1 MICQMILFRSRHAAT
16 IAVAA
21 DEAARLRIVKGPP
34 RPAPP
39 LFSDPITATPATIA
53 GLHATACL
61 AASIRQATPNDV
73 IRQRVKIQSP

>member
-1 MICQMILFRSRHAAT
+1 MICQMTLFRSRHAAP

-21 DEAARLRIVKGPP
+21 DEAARLRSSRATGV
-34 RPAPP
+34 AA
-39 LFSDPITATPATIA
+39 LSDPVTATPAIIA

-61 AASIRQATPNDV
+61 AESIRQATPNDA

>member
-1 MICQMILFRSRHAAT
+1 MVCQMTLFRSRHAAP

-21 DEAARLRIVKGPP
+21 DEAARLRIVKGRRDRRRRSSRIPV
-34 RPAPP
+34 
-39 LFSDPITATPATIA
+39 TATPAIIA

-61 AASIRQATPNDV
+61 AESIRQATPNDA

>member
-1 MICQMILFRSRHAAT
+1 MICQMTLFRSRHAAA

-21 DEAARLRIVKGPP
+21 DEAARLRIVKGRRD
-34 RPAPP
+34 RPAA
-39 LFSDPITATPATIA
+39 LSDPVTATPATIA

-61 AASIRQATPNDV
+61 AESIPQATPNDA